1 MSKNLAEMQKQA
13 MEAGTDMFV
22 KQAMQQMQQDKQ
34 EQSTDVDDQQEWIRN
49 PQTLDNFWIFKR
61 LVKDRYDIIFY
72 LSYLGFSI
80 F

>member
-34 EQSTDVDDQQEWIRN
+34 EQSPDVDDQQE
-49 PQTLDNFWIFKR
+49 
-61 LVKDRYDIIFY
+61 
-72 LSYLGFSI
+72 
-80 F
+80 